1 MEFEI
6 KRNEELIYNTS
17 ILNKDF
23 ENLKIDE
30 IDVISDKESK
40 KLISK

>member
-17 ILNKDF
+17 ILNKDYK
-23 ENLKIDE
+23 NSKIVE
-30 IDVISDKESK
+30 SDVISDKESK

>member
-6 KRNEELIYNTS
+6 KGNEVLIYNTS

-23 ENLKIDE
+23 ENSKIVESD
-30 IDVISDKESK
+30 DISDKESK

>member
-1 MEFEI
+1 MEFEN

-23 ENLKIDE
+23 ENSKLDE
-30 IDVISDKESK
+30 RDVISDKESK
-40 KLISK
+40 K

>member
-6 KRNEELIYNTS
+6 KGNEELIYNTS

-23 ENLKIDE
+23 ENSKIDE
-30 IDVISDKESK
+30 SDDICYKESK